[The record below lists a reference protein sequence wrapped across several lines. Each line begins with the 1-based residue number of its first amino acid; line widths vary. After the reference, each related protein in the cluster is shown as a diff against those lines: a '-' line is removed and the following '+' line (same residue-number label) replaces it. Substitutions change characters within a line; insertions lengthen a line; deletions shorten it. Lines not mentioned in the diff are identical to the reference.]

1 MWYSAD
7 AIPFSE
13 STNAGAAPVAIPSL
27 SATRTPGMTAKLEHT
42 KHTNWTGGGGVV
54 EEDIARAQY
63 VLTK

>member
-42 KHTNWTGGGGVV
+42 KHTNWTGGGGGLLRKTSPGRN
-54 EEDIARAQY
+54 IC
-63 VLTK
+63 